1 MKEKKNIVFYDG
13 VCNFCN
19 GLVVFLLKHERINNM
34 SFCSLQS
41 EFAESFLKDF
51 NVQVNLDT
59 IYYYSNGKLYNRS
72 EAIKK
77 ISRNLKHPYL
87 MVFYFIAIS
96 PNFIREYFYK
106 IFAKNRYK
114 WFGKK
119 DKCQIPSPEDRL
131 RFLDMLEY

>member
-1 MKEKKNIVFYDG
+1 MIEKKNIVFYDG
-13 VCNFCN
+13 VCNFCS
-19 GLVVFLLKHERINNM
+19 GLVVFLLKHERKNNM

-41 EFAESFLKDF
+41 EFAQSFLKDF
-51 NVQVNLDT
+51 NIQVNLDT

-77 ISRNLKHPYL
+77 ISKNLKPPYL

-119 DKCQIPSPEDRL
+119 DKCQIPSPEKRL
-131 RFLDMLEY
+131 RFLDI

>member
-13 VCNFCN
+13 VCSFCN
-19 GLVVFLLKHERINNM
+19 GLVVFLLKHERRNNM

-59 IYYYSNGKLYNRS
+59 IYYYSNGKVYKRS

-77 ISRNLKHPYL
+77 ITRNLKPPYL
-87 MVFYFIAIS
+87 IVSYFLAIT
-96 PNFIREYFYK
+96 PKLIRESFYK
-106 IFAKNRYK
+106 FFAKNRYK

-119 DKCQIPSPEDRL
+119 DECQIPSPEDRL
-131 RFLDMLEY
+131 RFLDI